1 MHSNLKAL
9 HPTSHLPLHLA
20 TVLTVREGE
29 ALLVEQGG
37 EKYRVAGHLHQTEY
51 LKEGDAV
58 MTMATEVG
66 LIVCGRL
73 RAKGEEPAPRLQTD
87 NGQLNLEAATG
98 IRLQVGD
105 SWLEIHKDGSIR
117 LNGRQITS
125 IAHGRM
131 RLQGTTIEIN

>member
-1 MHSNLKAL
+1 MYSNLKAL
-9 HPTSHLPLHLA
+9 YPASQLPVQLA
-20 TVLTVREGE
+20 TVLSVQAGH
-29 ALLVEQGG
+29 ALIVEQGG
-37 EKYRVAGHLHQTEY
+37 EKLHVAGHLHQTEY
-51 LKEGDAV
+51 LKIGDAV
-58 MTMATEVG
+58 MTMATETG

-73 RAKGEEPAPRLQTD
+73 RTKGEEPAPRLQTD
-87 NGQLNLEAATG
+87 NGQLSLEAAAG

-105 SWLEIHKDGSIR
+105 SWLEIHQDGSIR